1 MLAHTQKITGFQK
14 FHLKNN
20 NPKTPNKQKTEETIK
35 STKQLSTW
43 N

>member
-14 FHLKNN
+14 FHLKKQ
-20 NPKTPNKQKTEETIK
+20 KTKKQKTEETIK